1 MTLYNIS
8 GEIQYLRMLAED
20 PDTDP
25 QLFADTMEALSLEL
39 ADKAEGYVVVMK
51 ELEAQADMFDK
62 EIERLQE
69 RKKALTNNASRMKEN
84 LMTSMRSAGLEKL
97 PTEHFKLSIAKNGGL
112 QPLKLADISKIP
124 QEFII
129 NEPKADTKKIREAL
143 AQGEKLD
150 FATLEPRGTHLNIR

>member
-1 MTLYNIS
+1 MTLYNIG

-25 QLFADTMEALSLEL
+25 QLFADTMEALTLEL

-62 EIERLQE
+62 EIARLQE
-69 RKKALTNNASRMKEN
+69 RKKALTTNASRMKEN
-84 LMTSMRSAGLEKL
+84 LKASMMAAGLEKL
-97 PTEHFKLSIAKNGGL
+97 STEHFKLSIAKNGGV

-124 QEFII
+124 QEYII
-129 NEPKADTKKIREAL
+129 TEPKADTNKIREAL
-143 AQGEKLD
+143 AQGAKLD
-150 FATLEPRGTHLNIR
+150 FATLEPRGTRLNIR